1 MIRVDHKGSRK
12 ATQLGG
18 SNPEVLARL
27 ILAEMVR
34 ENTCNEG
41 NMINAQRI

>member
-18 SNPEVLARL
+18 LPPEVLARL

-34 ENTCNEG
+34 ETPATKG
-41 NMINAQRI
+41 I